1 MTWNSKRVWP
11 VFVSS
16 ALLLAS
22 CGSKDEAAQQQ
33 QGPPPAV
40 PVAVYKVQ
48 SEDVVSTDTY
58 PGTVVPLN
66 EVQLLAEVTG
76 FLTNIY
82 VQDGQHVTKGQKLY
96 TIDRTRYAAAA
107 NEAQAQLDVAKTNYD
122 RAVQDAQ
129 RYERLDQLD
138 AVAKQQVDI
147 AKAGRANA
155 ASQVEAA
162 RANLRSVNLDLLHA
176 TITAPLT
183 GTIGIAQ
190 VKLGALVTQGQT
202 LINTVSAEDPIA
214 VDVNIGEADITRFL
228 ELQRNSSAAQDSV
241 FTLMLPGN
249 QEYPLPGKI
258 VTVDRAVDPQTGTL
272 RVRIQFPNPKKLLKA
287 GLNVS
292 VRVRNQDNG
301 NQLVIPTK
309 ALTEQLGEFYVYV
322 VGDSNKVAQQ
332 KVATGAK
339 IQGKTVVRQ
348 GLKEGQTIVSDGVQ
362 NLRQGAVVQVG
373 DPSKPAAAQGQ
384 GQPAASGK

>member
-1 MTWNSKRVWP
+1 M
-11 VFVSS
+11 
-16 ALLLAS
+16 
-22 CGSKDEAAQQQ
+22 
-33 QGPPPAV
+33 
-40 PVAVYKVQ
+40 
-48 SEDVVSTDTY
+48 
-58 PGTVVPLN
+58 
-66 EVQLLAEVTG
+66 
-76 FLTNIY
+76 
-82 VQDGQHVTKGQKLY
+82 QDGQRVTKGQKLY

-129 RYERLDQLD
+129 RYERLDKLD

-147 AKAGRANA
+147 AQASRANA

-162 RANLRSVNLDLLHA
+162 RANLRSVNLDLNHA

-183 GTIGIAQ
+183 GTIGISQ

-228 ELQRNSSAAQDSV
+228 ELQRNTNARQDSL
-241 FTLMLPGN
+241 FTLQLPGN
-249 QEYPLPGKI
+249 QEYAMPGKI

-272 RVRIQFPNPKKLLKA
+272 RVRVQFPNPKKLLKA
-287 GLNVS
+287 GMNVS

-309 ALTEQLGEFYVYV
+309 ALVEQLGEFYVYV

-339 IQGKTVVRQ
+339 IQGKTVVRG
-348 GLKEGQTIVSDGVQ
+348 GLKQGQTIVSDGVQ

-373 DPSKPAAAQGQ
+373 DPSQPAAAQGQ

>member
-1 MTWNSKRVWP
+1 MTWNAKRVWP
-11 VFVSS
+11 VFVSG
-16 ALLLAS
+16 ALLLAG
-22 CGSKDEAAQQQ
+22 CGSKDEEKQQQ

-40 PVAVYKVQ
+40 PVNVYKVQ
-48 SEDVVSTDTY
+48 REDVVSTDTY

-82 VQDGQHVTKGQKLY
+82 VQDGQHVTRGQKLY

-107 NEAQAQLDVAKTNYD
+107 NQAQAQLSVARTNYN

-129 RYERLDQLD
+129 RYKRLDEQD

-147 AKAGRANA
+147 AVANQANA

-162 RANLRSVNLDLLHA
+162 RANLRSVNLDLQHSV
-176 TITAPLT
+176 ITAPLT

-214 VDVNIGEADITRFL
+214 VDVNIGEADISRFL
-228 ELQRNSSAAQDSV
+228 QLQQRAGARQDSL
-241 FTLMLPGN
+241 FTLLLPGN
-249 QEYPLPGKI
+249 QPYPLPGKI

-272 RVRIQFPNPKKLLKA
+272 RVRIQFPNPKKVLKA

-292 VRVRNQDNG
+292 VRVRNGDNG

-332 KVATGAK
+332 KVVTGTK
-339 IQGKTVVRQ
+339 IKDKVVVRK
-348 GLKEGQTIVSDGVQ
+348 GLEQGQTIVSDGVQ

-373 DPSKPAAAQGQ
+373 DPNQPAQGQ
-384 GQPAASGK
+384 GQPAAAAGK

>member
-1 MTWNSKRVWP
+1 M
-11 VFVSS
+11 FVSS

-22 CGSKDEAAQQQ
+22 CGSKDEEAQQ

-82 VQDGQHVTKGQKLY
+82 VQDGQRVTKGQKLY

-129 RYERLDQLD
+129 RYERLDKLD

-147 AKAGRANA
+147 AQASRANA

-162 RANLRSVNLDLLHA
+162 RANLRSVNLDLNHA

-183 GTIGIAQ
+183 GTIGISQ

-228 ELQRNSSAAQDSV
+228 ELQRNTNARQDSL
-241 FTLMLPGN
+241 FTLQLPGN
-249 QEYPLPGKI
+249 QEYAMPGKI

-272 RVRIQFPNPKKLLKA
+272 RVRVQFPNPKKLLKA
-287 GLNVS
+287 GMNVS

-309 ALTEQLGEFYVYV
+309 ALVEQLGEFYVYV

-339 IQGKTVVRQ
+339 IQGKTVVRG
-348 GLKEGQTIVSDGVQ
+348 GLKQGQTIVSDGVQ

-373 DPSKPAAAQGQ
+373 DPSQPAAAQGQ

>member
-22 CGSKDEAAQQQ
+22 CGSKDEEAQQ

-82 VQDGQHVTKGQKLY
+82 VQDGQRVTKGQKLY

-129 RYERLDQLD
+129 RYERLDKLD

-147 AKAGRANA
+147 AQASRANA

-162 RANLRSVNLDLLHA
+162 RANLRSVNLDLNHA

-183 GTIGIAQ
+183 GTIGISQ

-228 ELQRNSSAAQDSV
+228 ELQRNTNARQDSL
-241 FTLMLPGN
+241 FTLQLPGN
-249 QEYPLPGKI
+249 QEYAMPGKI

-272 RVRIQFPNPKKLLKA
+272 RVRVQFPNPKKLLKA
-287 GLNVS
+287 GMNVS

-309 ALTEQLGEFYVYV
+309 ALVEQLGEFYVYV

-339 IQGKTVVRQ
+339 IQGKTVVRG
-348 GLKEGQTIVSDGVQ
+348 GLKQGQTIVSDGVQ

-373 DPSKPAAAQGQ
+373 DPSQPAAAQGQ